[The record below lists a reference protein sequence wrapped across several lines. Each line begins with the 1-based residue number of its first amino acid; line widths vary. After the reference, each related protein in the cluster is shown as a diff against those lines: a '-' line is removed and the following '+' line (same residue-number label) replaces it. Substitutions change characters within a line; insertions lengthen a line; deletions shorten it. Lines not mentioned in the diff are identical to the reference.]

1 MSTIREQIISILGE
15 EECDA
20 RFISQFLGISEKA
33 VYDHMP
39 HIIQTLSAQGKKLKI
54 NPARC
59 IACGFEFK
67 DRKRPTKPSRCPK
80 CKNERI
86 ESPRFHLK

>member
-1 MSTIREQIISILGE
+1 MSTIREQIISLLGE
-15 EECDA
+15 EACDA
-20 RFISQFLGISEKA
+20 RFISQSLGISEKA

-39 HIIQTLSAQGKKLKI
+39 HIIQTLSAQGKKFKI
-54 NPARC
+54 TPASC
-59 IACGFEFK
+59 VFCGFEFK

-86 ESPRFHLK
+86 DPPKFRVK

>member
-1 MSTIREQIISILGE
+1 MSTIREQIISLLGE
-15 EECDA
+15 EACDA
-20 RFISQFLGISEKA
+20 RFVSQSLGISEKT

-54 NPARC
+54 DPASC
-59 IACGFEFK
+59 VSCGFEFK

-86 ESPRFHLK
+86 DPPKFRVK